1 MSIISSLMNGNLV
14 STTENDQSRYVKET
28 LAMRDMEK
36 ATRIDQ
42 FRDVAKLT
50 KRTADARELA
60 AMRAEK
66 AENVTYDKSG
76 KVETSAHEMAVGLVQ
91 AHAAAT
97 DAAAAAKDDGQ
108 PSIEGL
114 GSLSRV
120 V

>member
-1 MSIISSLMNGNLV
+1 MSIISSLMNGNMV
-14 STTENDQSRYVKET
+14 SMQETDPSRYVKET

-42 FRDVAKLT
+42 TRDVAQLT
-50 KRTADARELA
+50 KKTADARTLA

-66 AENVTYDKSG
+66 TENVTYDKSG
-76 KVETSAHEMAVGLVQ
+76 KVGTSAHEMAVGLVQ
-91 AHAAAT
+91 AHTAAT
-97 DAAAAAKDDGQ
+97 DAATAAKGDAQ

-114 GSLSRV
+114 GSLDSV